1 MRLRNIIISKRSQ
14 ISEIACFVTSFI
26 WIPEQAELIC
36 SEKKKKDLWYLEQ
49 KVEEMDWEGA
59 WMKGMFYILI
69 GVVVTWCIHMS
80 KLNALVHSFYC
91 I

>member
-1 MRLRNIIISKRSQ
+1 MHLRNIISKRSQ
-14 ISEIACFVTSFI
+14 ISESACFVTSFI

-36 SEKKKKDLWYLEQ
+36 SEKKMDLWYLEQ

-69 GVVVTWCIHMS
+69 GVVVTWCIHV
-80 KLNALVHSFYC
+80 KT
-91 I
+91 